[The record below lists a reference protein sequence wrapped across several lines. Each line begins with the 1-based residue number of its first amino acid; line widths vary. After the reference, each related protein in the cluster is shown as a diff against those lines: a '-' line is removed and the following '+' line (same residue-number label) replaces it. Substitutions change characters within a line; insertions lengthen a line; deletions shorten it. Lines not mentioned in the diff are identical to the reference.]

1 MFSQRVSVEG
11 DRIVDQKIV
20 YGVFSKQVLS
30 KEEISKMEKM
40 KESEF
45 LEYVKKSEN
54 IKEYLKIEK

>member
-1 MFSQRVSVEG
+1 MFTQRVSVEG
-11 DRIVDQKIV
+11 DRIVDRKIV
-20 YGVFSKQVLS
+20 YGVFSEQVIS
-30 KEEISKMEKM
+30 KEEVSKMEKM

>member
-1 MFSQRVSVEG
+1 MFTQRVSVEG
-11 DRIVDQKIV
+11 NRIVGQKIV
-20 YGVFSKQVLS
+20 YGVFSEQVIS